1 MPVTLSVLGMRP
13 ANMPRTPPEDER
25 ALACADP
32 GVTAALPCDGVVAAD
47 AGSICS
53 AGLGR
58 GGASPPGT
66 PLGRC
71 SKGPSGSPSASPAS
85 PSRGLN
91 AREKLVPAWRS
102 QEDMV
107 DASLAAVWW
116 GRMPGG
122 EKGGEARRVSS
133 GARATSHRGAGDHPC
148 GALPTRA
155 GRRHGGFDRDDVS
168 RGAGTRVVARPRGD
182 GRARA
187 RRPLARARRPAT
199 RPTVVATV
207 LLNFHRGRHP
217 PPAGTPPD
225 ARPPRRRPRAP
236 RDPPPAPRVPPEI
249 DDAELLAGD
258 VTVLWLFALTQK
270 IASVA
275 VSSTFPG
282 WLAPVSVQPASLA
295 GFIGESAWLIATWTV
310 VSALSGAYRLRATG
324 AASEEGE
331 MRAAVAGAAAA
342 WLAWCLPAAAGLAW
356 FQTSTG
362 LRPSFPVGH
371 AGHGVGRDDIVARVR
386 QGDRADGV
394 VERGTGTR
402 RGEDDVWA
410 FLFASL
416 AGAAAVAG
424 TGAAWEFYRAGLD
437 DGSGGVIF

>member
-1 MPVTLSVLGMRP
+1 MAKKKRK
-13 ANMPRTPPEDER
+13 
-25 ALACADP
+25 
-32 GVTAALPCDGVVAAD
+32 
-47 AGSICS
+47 
-53 AGLGR
+53 
-58 GGASPPGT
+58 
-66 PLGRC
+66 
-71 SKGPSGSPSASPAS
+71 SK
-85 PSRGLN
+85 
-91 AREKLVPAWRS
+91 
-102 QEDMV
+102 
-107 DASLAAVWW
+107 
-116 GRMPGG
+116 
-122 EKGGEARRVSS
+122 RVSS
-133 GARATSHRGAGDHPC
+133 GGERRVIAAPAT
-148 GALPTRA
+148 TRA
-155 GRRHGGFDRDDVS
+155 AHCRPAPVGDMAGLTATTS
-168 RGAGTRVVARPRGD
+168 LGAPGTRVVARPRGD

-207 LLNFHRGRHP
+207 LLNFHRGAPPATRGYLRLTPAHPGVVPARRAILP
-217 PPAGTPPD
+217 PP
-225 ARPPRRRPRAP
+225 RAF
-236 RDPPPAPRVPPEI
+236 PPEI

-342 WLAWCLPAAAGLAW
+342 WIAWCLPAAAGLAW

-362 LRPSFPVGH
+362 LRPSFPVGVTLGT
-371 AGHGVGRDDIVARVR
+371 ALGVMISWRAYVKVIGLMGWWREGRE
-386 QGDRADGV
+386 RA
-394 VERGTGTR
+394 E
-402 RGEDDVWA
+402 GEDDDWA

-424 TGAAWEFYRAGLD
+424 AGAAWEFYRAGLD
-437 DGSGGVIF
+437 DGSGGLIF